1 MIYHNNYLDLMKDL
15 YFLNKDSI
23 QYIQARNAVEKQI
36 LKAYDPLP
44 LELSSSLGNDLT
56 ISDDGKYIVIGDN
69 VSYVKITG
77 FMQFYSSGDAISQNI
92 QIRRLRKSDTSTV
105 ATGINYGTSITIEKI
120 VYLYVK
126 KSDKLFITSNK
137 DCVLNSASTGGIRSG
152 IIVEKIY

>member
-1 MIYHNNYLDLMKDL
+1 MKDY
-15 YFLNKDSI
+15 YFLNKNLI
-23 QYIQARNAVEKQI
+23 QYIQARNTVEKQI

-44 LELSSSLGNDLT
+44 LDLSSSLGNDLT
-56 ISDDGKYIVIGDN
+56 ISDDGKYIAIGDN

-77 FMQFYSSGDAISQNI
+77 FMQFYNSGDAISQNI
-92 QIRRLRKSDTSTV
+92 QIRRLRNSTTSIV

-126 KSDKLFITSNK
+126 KGDKLFITSTK

-152 IIVEKIY
+152 IIVEKIA

>member
-1 MIYHNNYLDLMKDL
+1 MKDY
-15 YFLNKDSI
+15 YFLNKNSI
-23 QYIQARNAVEKQI
+23 QYIQARNTVEKQI

-56 ISDDGKYIVIGDN
+56 ISDNGKYIVIGDN

-77 FMQFYSSGDAISQNI
+77 FMQFYNSGDAISQNI
-92 QIRRLRKSDTSTV
+92 QIRRLRDSTTSIV

-126 KSDKLFITSNK
+126 KGDKLFITSTK
-137 DCVLNSASTGGIRSG
+137 DCVLNSASTGGVRSG
-152 IIVEKIY
+152 IIVEKIA

>member
-1 MIYHNNYLDLMKDL
+1 MTPHTFKRCMKKFS
-15 YFLNKDSI
+15 FLNKDSI

-92 QIRRLRKSDTSTV
+92 QIRRLRNSATSTV

-126 KSDKLFITSNK
+126 KGDKLFIISTK
-137 DCVLNSASTGGIRSG
+137 DSVLNSASTGGIRSG
-152 IIVEKIY
+152 IIVEKIA

>member
-1 MIYHNNYLDLMKDL
+1 MKKFS
-15 YFLNKDSI
+15 FLNKDLI

-77 FMQFYSSGDAISQNI
+77 FMQFYSSSGDAISQNI
-92 QIRRLRKSDTSTV
+92 QIRRLRNSTSSVV
-105 ATGINYGTSITIEKI
+105 ATGINYGTSITVEKI

-126 KSDKLFITSNK
+126 KGDKLFITSTKN
-137 DCVLNSASTGGIRSG
+137 CVLNSASTGGIRSG
-152 IIVEKIY
+152 IIVEKIA

>member
-1 MIYHNNYLDLMKDL
+1 MRRFS
-15 YFLNKDSI
+15 FLNKDSI

-56 ISDDGKYIVIGDN
+56 ISDGKYIVIGDN

-77 FMQFYSSGDAISQNI
+77 FMQFYNSGDAISQNI
-92 QIRRLRKSDTSTV
+92 QIRRLRDSTTSIV

-126 KSDKLFITSNK
+126 KGDKLFITSTK

-152 IIVEKIY
+152 IIVEKIA